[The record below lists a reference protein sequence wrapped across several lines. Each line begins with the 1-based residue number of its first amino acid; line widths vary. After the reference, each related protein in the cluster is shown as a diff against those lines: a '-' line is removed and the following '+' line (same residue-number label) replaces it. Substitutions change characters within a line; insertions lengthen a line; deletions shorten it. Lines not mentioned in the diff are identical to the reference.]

1 MFPLLS
7 HCPPL
12 NFLPP
17 GNPSIGSSFSG
28 ASPTTRGG
36 PPPYQELV
44 LALLLERTDKK
55 GRFLHLVC
63 SESAPSSSLC
73 FHLPSSMCLK
83 VFFLREVTQFYDIW
97 NSFFAV
103 IKMWRNFCVNI
114 FVPTLR
120 LMHSVFLLLLF
131 MILDFG
137 PGVTFM
143 IKYLWQRYFI
153 PWWSC
158 IPGTWFNIFFFI
170 PSFLV
175 PIRYRYGTFM
185 IWYRIW

>member
-1 MFPLLS
+1 
-7 HCPPL
+7 
-12 NFLPP
+12 
-17 GNPSIGSSFSG
+17 
-28 ASPTTRGG
+28 
-36 PPPYQELV
+36 
-44 LALLLERTDKK
+44 
-55 GRFLHLVC
+55 
-63 SESAPSSSLC
+63 
-73 FHLPSSMCLK
+73 MCLK

-114 FVPTLR
+114 FVPILR

-158 IPGTWFNIFFFI
+158 IPGTWFNIFFFV

-175 PIRYRYGTFM
+175 PIRYRYLYDLVPYLVIGTGPCKKKPDIPYLATPDIPYPATPDIQYSAFRSAILYRCCRFM
-185 IWYRIW
+185 VLSSL